1 MAAAQIAASFLLL
14 SQGAEGPPAFYRA
27 PHVVPPFR
35 DAHRSI
41 GTVHGRGPRASH
53 ESTRGRRAE
62 VEARGDV
69 TGMHRSEA
77 GVAAAAASGGSSGGG
92 EASGS
97 TAPVRQKGRISKR
110 HTSELLQRNKHR
122 NKQMRRHSW

>member
-77 GVAAAAASGGSSGGG
+77 GVAAAVASGGGSGGG

-97 TAPVRQKGRISKR
+97 TAPV
-110 HTSELLQRNKHR
+110 
-122 NKQMRRHSW
+122 

>member
-77 GVAAAAASGGSSGGG
+77 GVAAAAAEAARRRGRPHLCDRRGGLVSGKQ
-92 EASGS
+92 ASCY
-97 TAPVRQKGRISKR
+97 
-110 HTSELLQRNKHR
+110 SETNKHT
-122 NKQMRRHSW
+122 NKQMRRHS